1 MKTLRLFGYLVMVT
15 VLSVGFVSCSD
26 DDDDADYS
34 TSIVGSWQL
43 SHSKGWEIYNGD
55 RETWD
60 DAEDDEFWVFNSD
73 GTGYG
78 YEVGYEKDKY
88 YFDWSIKGDV
98 MTFQGEM
105 DMDKCIIK
113 QLTSDK
119 LVVFHTWN
127 NKPEYEE
134 EGECTDTYKRI
145 K

>member
-1 MKTLRLFGYLVMVT
+1 MVT
-15 VLSVGFVSCSD
+15 VLSVGFISCSD

-43 SHSKGWEIYNGD
+43 SHSKGWDIYNGNKD
-55 RETWD
+55 TWD
-60 DAEDDEFWVFNSD
+60 DAEDDTFWVFNSD
-73 GTGYG
+73 GTGYNYYS
-78 YEVGYEKDKY
+78 YETGKF
-88 YFDWSIKGDV
+88 YFDWSIKNDVLTVYEEGGD
-98 MTFQGEM
+98 T
-105 DMDKCIIK
+105 DKYTIK

-127 NKPEYEE
+127 SPEDKE